1 MRKLVKK
8 LALAVEAPL
17 MIDSTEASS
26 IKSALEVYPG
36 RAIVNSINM
45 ERGRER
51 IEAVVPL
58 VVEHGAAVVA
68 LSIDEI
74 GMAHTADRKVEICK
88 RIFDISTGEYGLEPS
103 ALIFDVLTFPVT
115 TGQEE
120 LSRSAIETLEGI
132 RRV

>member
-1 MRKLVKK
+1 
-8 LALAVEAPL
+8 

-26 IKSALEVYPG
+26 IKAALEDYPVG
-36 RAIVNSINM
+36 RSVNSINM

-51 IEAVVPL
+51 IEAVLPL

-88 RIFDISTGEYGLEPS
+88 RIFDIATGS
-103 ALIFDVLTFPVT
+103 SVW
-115 TGQEE
+115 
-120 LSRSAIETLEGI
+120 
-132 RRV
+132 RRAP